1 MNKKRLSTLEH
12 THQVKI
18 TLTSEQIKYIDKECK
33 KRFNMINKSHIIRQL
48 IIDSIEKEKTI
59 KDLKK
64 EDNKNYLSF
73 EEYSLIHSVLSD
85 SVKAITEK
93 EKITE
98 VLKKLYYISILDYKQ
113 LNIFEN
119 LLTYNI
125 FLFNCSYFS
134 FSTPILILCNII
146 KGKILV

>member
-12 THQVKI
+12 TYQVKI

-93 EKITE
+93 EKVTE

-119 LLTYNI
+119 NGT
-125 FLFNCSYFS
+125 CSFG
-134 FSTPILILCNII
+134 FFI
-146 KGKILV
+146 